1 MKGSNTKSGACI
13 LAETMLNV
21 PFLHCHLNTINSL
34 INKMQVIT
42 GYKFE
47 ISKADDS
54 DDVTTGNGP
63 WKVKLK
69 INDIEV
75 LVLFTVNQNSFID
88 KIDVIEL

>member
-1 MKGSNTKSGACI
+1 MKGSNTKTGACV
-13 LAETMLNV
+13 LAEAMLNV

-34 INKMQVIT
+34 INKMQVVT
-42 GYKFE
+42 GNRFE
-47 ISKADDS
+47 ISKANDC

-69 INDIEV
+69 IDNIEV
-75 LVLFTVNQNSFID
+75 LVLFTVNENSFID